1 MTIPRWCERCGRK
14 PEAYKQRR
22 WCYDCKRG
30 NKGWPR
36 PCRRCGST
44 GNYWAGGL
52 CRRCHQYAPQLPES
66 CPDCLA
72 WGTWRI
78 DKWLCGSC
86 ASWRFRYPAR
96 LTCISCGAH
105 RNVNDH
111 KACRLCWRQAKAQQ
125 PHLGRG
131 LRGPLNLLGAN
142 RYGQQ
147 LDLANM
153 ASPKN
158 GYRPHKR
165 VRRPGPPVEDQRTEP
180 ELPGQ
185 LALFARDRIAEAA
198 STYGVPDPPN
208 VWLARELDTAIRE
221 HARRYGW
228 PAETI
233 RVTRIAMRVLLG
245 IHAITATPIQA
256 TQVQHLVAYGLRV
269 RPVFAVLDELGVL
282 DDDRTAAVDAW
293 FAKRIEDLPAQM
305 ADELRTWFQV
315 LRHGSTT
322 PPRSRPRHPETIK
335 SRLRWALPTLRAW
348 AAEGHESLREIARP
362 DVLAVLPAGGTP
374 RATIGGA
381 LRSIFATLKGHK
393 VTFTNPMA
401 RISVGNFTR
410 RTPMLL
416 EDGQLRRALTSPHP
430 AGAAL
435 AALVIFHGLAPDEL
449 RDLMLTDVR
458 DGRLH
463 LSNRVVSMAE
473 MVKQRLAT
481 YLTYRRQRW
490 PNTVNPHFF
499 IHERSATG
507 TEPVKHYWVNGRL
520 GMPARALRQ
529 HRIVDEVQATA
540 GDLRRIC
547 DFFGVTMATAQHYA
561 TTLNHPGLI
570 NMPDTDA
577 AGSSATEGLD

>member
-1 MTIPRWCERCGRK
+1 MTIPRWCDRCGRK

-86 ASWRFRYPAR
+86 TSWRFRYPAR

-111 KACRLCWRQAKAQQ
+111 KACRLCWRQAKAPQ

-282 DDDRTAAVDAW
+282 DDDRTAAVNAW
-293 FAKRIEDLPAQM
+293 FAK
-305 ADELRTWFQV
+305 
-315 LRHGSTT
+315 
-322 PPRSRPRHPETIK
+322 
-335 SRLRWALPTLRAW
+335 
-348 AAEGHESLREIARP
+348 
-362 DVLAVLPAGGTP
+362 
-374 RATIGGA
+374 
-381 LRSIFATLKGHK
+381 
-393 VTFTNPMA
+393 
-401 RISVGNFTR
+401 
-410 RTPMLL
+410 
-416 EDGQLRRALTSPHP
+416 RRALTSPHP